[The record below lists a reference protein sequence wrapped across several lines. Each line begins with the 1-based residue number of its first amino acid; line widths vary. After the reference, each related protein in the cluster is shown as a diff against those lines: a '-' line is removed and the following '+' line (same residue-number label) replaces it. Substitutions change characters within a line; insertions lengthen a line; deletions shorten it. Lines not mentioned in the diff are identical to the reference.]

1 MRVLLAAL
9 CLLAL
14 SARATEIRVV
24 GSDLLGESFG
34 RAAAEFAR
42 QNDTVV
48 KLNLRG
54 TRPGVD
60 DLQLGRADLGVFL
73 LPSDEPAPL
82 DRLVS
87 RVVAYQVAVVVVPS
101 VSPLRQMTMPQLRG
115 LYAQTSG
122 QTLLRWGDVNLSGS
136 WADRP
141 VLLRALAA
149 KAGLAFPLFQRVVLA
164 GGEPNALLE
173 YLPTE
178 AAFAQRV
185 ATTDNAIGVTGLFP
199 AEPAGLRV
207 LSLAASPTDPAY
219 APTPENVH
227 QGGYPLRM
235 PLYVTFPRE
244 ARADLLP
251 FLKFLLSDEGAAAL
265 TPAHFVPLP
274 VGVRNQLVFE
284 LEEMK

>member
-1 MRVLLAAL
+1 MRFPLVAL
-9 CLLAL
+9 CVLAL
-14 SARATEIRVV
+14 SAGAAEIRIT
-24 GSDLLGESFG
+24 GSDLLGDAFG
-34 RAAAEFAR
+34 RAAAVYAR
-42 QNDTVV
+42 ENDTVV
-48 KLNLRG
+48 KVDLRG
-54 TRPGVD
+54 TRPGIE
-60 DLQLGRADLGVFL
+60 DLRQGRADLGVFL
-73 LPSDEPAPL
+73 LPPEEPAPL

-87 RVVAYQVAVVVVPS
+87 RVVAYQVAVVVVPTA
-101 VSPLRQMTMPQLRG
+101 SPLRQVTLPQLRG
-115 LYAQTSG
+115 LYAQTSS
-122 QTLLRWGDVNLSGS
+122 QTLLRWGDLNLSAP

-141 VLLRALAA
+141 VLLRALAP
-149 KAGLAFPLFQRVVLA
+149 KAGLAFPLFQRVILA
-164 GGEPNALLE
+164 GGEPNASLE

-178 AAFAQRV
+178 AAFIQRLA
-185 ATTDNAIGVTGLFP
+185 ATDTAVGVTGLFP
-199 AEPAGLRV
+199 AETSGLRV

-235 PLYVTFPRE
+235 PLYVTFRRE

-265 TPAHFVPLP
+265 APAHFVPLP